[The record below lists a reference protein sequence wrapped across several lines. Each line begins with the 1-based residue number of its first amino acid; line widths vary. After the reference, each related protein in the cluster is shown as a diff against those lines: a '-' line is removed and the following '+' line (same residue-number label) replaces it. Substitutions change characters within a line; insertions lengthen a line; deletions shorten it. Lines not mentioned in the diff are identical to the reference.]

1 VDTFHSYMQYRF
13 WHRTWWPKWHGPAS
27 FFLKSTTYLTI
38 NGSCWFW
45 WTCRLWLFK
54 LSFHNIHWHQSNFA
68 SLMLIGH
75 KTFHNNVN
83 KAGNSVMKRKFKQW
97 LSTILSISKNEQ
109 PSHTSQLKTKWPC
122 HKALEFQI
130 LAWDRIKNVFIH
142 NNMIIMKC
150 FYLKH
155 DTNVLSCL
163 H

>member
-1 VDTFHSYMQYRF
+1 MLWWPENIHVVVKSKVDTFHSYMQYRF

-109 PSHTSQLKTKWPC
+109 PSHTSNNWKQNDHAIRHWNSRFWLGTESKMY
-122 HKALEFQI
+122 L
-130 LAWDRIKNVFIH
+130 FI
-142 NNMIIMKC
+142 IIW
-150 FYLKH
+150 L
-155 DTNVLSCL
+155 
-163 H
+163 